1 MESEHGTIGGFTAV
15 NTGTITDCYCMY
27 VTAPKKIARCFA
39 GKNSGNIKTSFSAD
53 KGKIGELWDDNGHT
67 VRKEIGNEK
76 EAEELGFSTGSVWE
90 YTGGKNILRFVDK
103 NWYKELPAEKQ
114 QKNTILLKSAD
125 DLERFCDQVNKGD
138 ERVMKAHLK
147 LTCDIDGKGKKLP
160 PIGKTR
166 QNAFAGV
173 FDGGGHTISNYRI
186 GSDGIGNVGFFGYL
200 LGTVLNLSLD
210 IAIKG
215 EGNLGVLCGTNEG
228 KIICCGAVARLSG
241 SGDKLKLGGLTGQ
254 NLGEIER
261 SYAAVQI
268 VLAPVPLLPIAIIAS
283 MVMLLGVVGF
293 STIPAIEAA
302 EQPYAPIPSDENQIR
317 IPEEKEPENPKNSG
331 SGNSISFKFNEALH
345 IDPKTGNVYINF
357 ENPSYAKNKIVVTL
371 LAEGDRSMMARSGGI
386 APGHGLN
393 YLRLNDN
400 GYEKINSGINI
411 GIITLTAYDAVTNDK
426 AMINTELPVRI
437 VIE

>member
-39 GKNSGNIKTSFSAD
+39 GKNSGNIKNSFSTD
-53 KGKIGELWDDNGHT
+53 KGQIGDLWNSAGEALSQTIHDENEAEKIGFS
-67 VRKEIGNEK
+67 IGDI
-76 EAEELGFSTGSVWE
+76 WE
-90 YTGGKNILRFVDK
+90 YTGGNNVLRFVDK
-103 NWYKELPAEKQ
+103 NWYKELSAEKQ

-125 DLERFCDQVNKGD
+125 DLERFCAQVNKGD

-173 FDGGGHTISNYRI
+173 FDGGGHTIRNYRI
-186 GSDGIGNVGFFGYL
+186 GSDGVGNVGFFGYL

-215 EGNLGVLCGTNEG
+215 EGNLGALCGTNEG

-261 SYAAVQI
+261 SYAAFQI

-331 SGNSISFKFNEALH
+331 RGNSISFKLDETLH
-345 IDPKTGNVYINF
+345 IDPETGNVYINF

-371 LAEGDRSMMARSGGI
+371 LAEDDRSEMAKTGAI
-386 APGHGLN
+386 TPGHGIKT
-393 YLRLNDN
+393 LRLNDN
-400 GYEKINSGINI
+400 GYEKINSGVRS
-411 GIITLTAYDAVTNDK
+411 GIITLTAYDTENNDK
-426 AMINTELPVRI
+426 AMVDTELPVHI
-437 VIE
+437 AIE